1 MGRSDAQGEGDAT
14 APDGEQ
20 RVDDVDGDVG
30 AEAETALGR
39 AVAAFRAG
47 EPVCVHDADD
57 REGETDLFY
66 PATAVDADALAQLRN
81 DAGGL
86 VCVALSAAVADAA
99 DLPYYA
105 DAVDHPAAGGG
116 ETAYGDR
123 PSFSLTVNHR
133 DTYTGVTDDDR
144 ALTISELG
152 AFAAAVGAD
161 DGAGEHTQGG
171 DVADPTAAFA
181 DAFRVP
187 GHVHLL
193 RAAPNLLAD
202 RRGHTEFAIAL
213 AAAAEISPAVVVCE
227 MLDDATGEELSVAGA
242 REYADRHGIPFLE
255 GEDVVAALSDR

>member
-1 MGRSDAQGEGDAT
+1 MGRSDVQGDSEVDADEEAATVGGGRDGEGAT
-14 APDGEQ
+14 AS
-20 RVDDVDGDVG
+20 
-30 AEAETALGR
+30 ETLER
-39 AVAAFRAG
+39 AIEAFRAG

-86 VCVALSAAVADAA
+86 ICVALAASVADAA

-105 DAVDHPAAGGG
+105 DVVDHPAATGGP
-116 ETAYGDR
+116 TAYGDK

-152 AFAAAVGAD
+152 AFAEGVAA
-161 DGAGEHTQGG
+161 G
-171 DVADPTAAFA
+171 DLTDPIGTFA

-193 RAAPNLLAD
+193 RAAPGLLGE

-213 AAAAEISPAVVVCE
+213 ADAAEIPPAVVVCE

-242 REYADRHGIPFLE
+242 REYAERHGIPFLE
-255 GEDVVAALSDR
+255 GEDVVAALE